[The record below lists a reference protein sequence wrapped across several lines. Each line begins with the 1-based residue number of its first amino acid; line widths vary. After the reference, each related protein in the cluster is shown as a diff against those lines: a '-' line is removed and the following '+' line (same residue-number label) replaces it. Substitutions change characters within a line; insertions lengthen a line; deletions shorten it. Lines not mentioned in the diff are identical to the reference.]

1 MELAKHTKGKP
12 TLVNI
17 RTIIGIGSQKQNT
30 GSVHGAALGPDDVA
44 HVKKRLGFKVDQ
56 KFTVGKEVYDFFGEC
71 PAKGK
76 KLEEEYNG
84 MMERYAQEYPEDYKE
99 LRRRQEG
106 KLREGWESS
115 VPTKDKLPQE
125 AIPTRKAS
133 GIMVQT
139 LVPADETFI
148 AGSADL
154 MESTFVNFK
163 GQTQFQNPL
172 SGKGDYT
179 GRQVMWGIREFA
191 MVACGNGMA
200 AYQKGM
206 FIP

>member
-1 MELAKHTKGKP
+1 MMAEYAKK
-12 TLVNI
+12 
-17 RTIIGIGSQKQNT
+17 
-30 GSVHGAALGPDDVA
+30 
-44 HVKKRLGFKVDQ
+44 
-56 KFTVGKEVYDFFGEC
+56 
-71 PAKGK
+71 
-76 KLEEEYNG
+76 
-84 MMERYAQEYPEDYKE
+84 YPEDFKE
-99 LRRRQEG
+99 LKRRQEG

-115 VPTKDKLPQE
+115 VPTKANLPQD

-133 GIMVQT
+133 GIMVQS
-139 LVPADETFI
+139 LVPTDETFV

-163 GQTQFQNPL
+163 GQTQLQNPE
-172 SGKGDYT
+172 SGLGDYT